1 MGDEDELFLRVKAQ
15 ESAKERPE
23 SRHSQDME
31 TQKEF
36 LPPMQPHAM
45 PNKARSPT
53 SEEVSE
59 IMRRMQTEMKEFAD
73 EALQKSKEKSANR
86 LFCYKWRWIE
96 RQGSGWLGLQPQ
108 RLSEV
113 LCPHSNV

>member
-1 MGDEDELFLRVKAQ
+1 
-15 ESAKERPE
+15 
-23 SRHSQDME
+23 ME

-36 LPPMQPHAM
+36 PPPMQPHTV

-59 IMRRMQTEMKEFAD
+59 IMRRMQTEMKEFTD

-86 LFCYKWRWIE
+86 LFHE
-96 RQGSGWLGLQPQ
+96 MDASPLAPSPRQ
-108 RLSEV
+108 SEHGV
-113 LCPHSNV
+113 FTL